1 MNILLGVGNPFL
13 GDDGAG
19 CFVADKFSEEG
30 WKCYNCGTTPENI
43 TGIVRR
49 EKPERVFIIDAADM
63 GIIPGELR
71 IILKEKIED
80 AGIGTHQLSLSHLLT
95 YLENIAGEVVLI
107 GIQPENTEF
116 SNNGHFPDN
125 HGLSDGGHNS
135 EYDFLPGDYNLS
147 VSVER
152 GAGKLISMLKRNK
165 LNIEIW

>member
-1 MNILLGVGNPFL
+1 MNILLGVGNPLL

-19 CFVADKFSEEG
+19 CFVAEKFSEEG

-43 TGIVRR
+43 TGIIRR
-49 EKPERVFIIDAADM
+49 EKPERVLIIDAADM

-71 IILKEKIED
+71 IITKEKIED
-80 AGIGTHQLSLSHLLT
+80 AGIGTHQLSLSHLLS
-95 YLENIAGEVVLI
+95 YLENLSGEVILI

-116 SNNGHFPDN
+116 GNDDYFPDN
-125 HGLSDGGHNS
+125 NGLSDEYHTS

-147 VSVER
+147 GSVEK
-152 GAGKLISMLKRNK
+152 GAVKLISMLKGNG